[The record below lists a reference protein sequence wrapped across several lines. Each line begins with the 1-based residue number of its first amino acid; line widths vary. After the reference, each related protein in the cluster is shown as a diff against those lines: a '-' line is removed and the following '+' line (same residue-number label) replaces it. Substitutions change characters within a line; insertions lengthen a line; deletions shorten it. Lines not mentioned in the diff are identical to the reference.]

1 MKQLIVSDKVQ
12 KELLTDFMIM
22 GETRGLI
29 GGYCEDEFPVYYA
42 NEEMAR
48 MLGYGAVEE
57 LVEAING
64 KVINTI
70 HPDDREQVIKDIG
83 GEYYEGL
90 TYETTYRMPRKDGS
104 WFWTV
109 DKGKVIR
116 TEEGKLAIISA
127 CQDMTS
133 FVERHKKLEEQ
144 NILSQATIDN
154 IPGGYHRCS
163 LEEGHPFIY
172 ISDRFLAILGWTREE
187 IKTEFHNK
195 FDNMLHPDDRHLSA
209 KYTARILD
217 TCGHG
222 FTQDQIYRL
231 LGKDGYHWVTDA
243 TTLVKSGDQ
252 TFFQGNIT
260 DITDFV
266 KGKEKNEKE
275 LEGSNQILN
284 EHNRILSALSR
295 DYTTVLLCDLR
306 QDTFEVVKGDSFT
319 HHDPEEK
326 QKLVRESNCYSE
338 RVRYFFENVLIKE
351 SAPEYLERLL
361 PEYLMNELQET
372 DSIEIYYKT
381 IPNGSGFRHFL
392 ANAVRLSNEEDHFK
406 IILGFRSVDEIIKK
420 EQEIELQR
428 EIIEGLG
435 KEYFSVLAVEL
446 DKDRVFSYRESEENG
461 KIISDFCRKC
471 DNRWSQII
479 PSYAETMV
487 SDNTNGEFEKQLG
500 LETLRSQKED
510 YSMTYE
516 FKSGTEIIYHQV
528 RVAYVKKKDGARV
541 AVVGTR
547 NIDSLIKKER
557 MQEEKL
563 KKAYAAAENSN
574 KAKTEFLNN
583 MSHDIRTPM
592 NVILGYNQLMKSQ
605 LTEPK
610 QLDYQKKI
618 EQSGKLLLSIIN
630 NVLDMARIE
639 SGKIKVDENY
649 ESVGEVVDEII
660 STFASEAEERGI
672 HLSGSMKVTHRN
684 ILCDGTKIREIY
696 VNLVSNAI
704 KYTPRGGNVT
714 ITVEELPCKREGY
727 MKVKSEIKDTGIGMS
742 KEYLPTLFEPFSR
755 ELNTTTGRVRGTGL
769 GMPIVKKMIDLM
781 GGSLEVE
788 SELGKG
794 TVFTFTLMHKIA
806 DKKYYSQ
813 RIEKVKTSSMRESL
827 SGKHVLLAEDNDL
840 NAEIAVTILEEA
852 GFVIERVEDG
862 IQCVNRIEQM
872 SPGTYDLI
880 LMDIQM
886 PNMDGYQAA
895 QCIRHLN
902 DKKKAEIPII
912 AMTANAF
919 AEDRKRTFDAGM
931 NGHIAKPIDIEK
943 LGAVILSVLKK
954 QESLQIEKNNSMS
967 ANRLRS

>member
-1 MKQLIVSDKVQ
+1 M
-12 KELLTDFMIM
+12 
-22 GETRGLI
+22 
-29 GGYCEDEFPVYYA
+29 
-42 NEEMAR
+42 
-48 MLGYGAVEE
+48 
-57 LVEAING
+57 
-64 KVINTI
+64 
-70 HPDDREQVIKDIG
+70 
-83 GEYYEGL
+83 
-90 TYETTYRMPRKDGS
+90 
-104 WFWTV
+104 
-109 DKGKVIR
+109 
-116 TEEGKLAIISA
+116 
-127 CQDMTS
+127 
-133 FVERHKKLEEQ
+133 
-144 NILSQATIDN
+144 
-154 IPGGYHRCS
+154 
-163 LEEGHPFIY
+163 
-172 ISDRFLAILGWTREE
+172 
-187 IKTEFHNK
+187 
-195 FDNMLHPDDRHLSA
+195 
-209 KYTARILD
+209 
-217 TCGHG
+217 
-222 FTQDQIYRL
+222 
-231 LGKDGYHWVTDA
+231 
-243 TTLVKSGDQ
+243 VKSGNQ

-260 DITDFV
+260 DFTDFV
-266 KGKEKNEKE
+266 KAKE
-275 LEGSNQILN
+275 
-284 EHNRILSALSR
+284 
-295 DYTTVLLCDLR
+295 
-306 QDTFEVVKGDSFT
+306 
-319 HHDPEEK
+319 
-326 QKLVRESNCYSE
+326 
-338 RVRYFFENVLIKE
+338 
-351 SAPEYLERLL
+351 
-361 PEYLMNELQET
+361 
-372 DSIEIYYKT
+372 
-381 IPNGSGFRHFL
+381 
-392 ANAVRLSNEEDHFK
+392 
-406 IILGFRSVDEIIKK
+406 KK

-446 DKDRVFSYRESEENG
+446 DKDRVLSYRESGENG

-471 DNRWSQII
+471 GNRWSKII
-479 PSYAETMV
+479 PSYAEMMV
-487 SDNTNGEFEKQLG
+487 SDNTNGEFENQLG
-500 LETLRSQKED
+500 LETLRSQEKD

-516 FKSGTEIIYHQV
+516 FKLETGINYHQV
-528 RVAYVKKKDGARV
+528 RVAFVKKKDGTRM

-563 KKAYAAAENSN
+563 KKAYVAAENAN

-592 NVILGYNQLMKSQ
+592 NVILGYNHLMKSQ
-605 LTEPK
+605 LTESK

-618 EQSGKLLLSIIN
+618 EQSGKLLLAIIN

-649 ESVGEVVDEII
+649 ERVGEVVDEII
-660 STFASEAEERGI
+660 STFSSEAEEKEI

-696 VNLVSNAI
+696 VNLVSNAM

-714 ITVEELPCKREGY
+714 ITVEELPCEKEGY

-755 ELNTTTGRVRGTGL
+755 EQNTTTRRIGGTGL
-769 GMPIVKKMIDLM
+769 GMPIVKKMVDLM
-781 GGSLEVE
+781 GGSIEVA

-806 DKKYYSQ
+806 DRKFYSQ
-813 RIEKVKTSSMRESL
+813 KTEAAETSEMGKNL

-840 NAEIAVTILEEA
+840 NAEIAVTVLEET
-852 GFVIERVEDG
+852 GIVIERVEDG
-862 IQCVNRIEQM
+862 IQCVNRVAQM

-943 LGAVILSVLKK
+943 LGAVILSVLNK
-954 QESLQIEKNNSMS
+954 QENLQNGKNNSMN

>member
-1 MKQLIVSDKVQ
+1 MKQLIISDKVQ
-12 KELLTDFMIM
+12 KEMLTDFMIM

-109 DKGKVIR
+109 DKRKVIQ

-127 CQDMTS
+127 CYDMTS

-144 NILSQATIDN
+144 NMLSQATIDN

-163 LEEGHPFIY
+163 LEVGNPFLY
-172 ISDRFLAILGWTREE
+172 ISDRFLTILGWTREE
-187 IKTEFHNK
+187 IKTIFDNK
-195 FDNMLHPDDRHLSA
+195 FDNMLHPDDRNLSTD
-209 KYTARILD
+209 YTARILD

-222 FTQDQIYRL
+222 FTQDQIYLL

-243 TTLVKSGDQ
+243 TTLVKSGNQ

-266 KGKEKNEKE
+266 KAKEKEEKE
-275 LEGSNQILN
+275 LEDSNRILN
-284 EHNRILSALSR
+284 ERNRILSALSR
-295 DYTTVLLCDLR
+295 DYTTVLLCDLKK
-306 QDTFEVVKGDSFT
+306 DTFEVVKGDTFT
-319 HHDPEEK
+319 HNTHTGK
-326 QKLVRESNCYSE
+326 QHLVLAGNCYSE

-361 PEYLMNELQET
+361 PDHLMKELQET
-372 DSIEIYYKT
+372 DSIEIYHKT
-381 IPNGSGFRHFL
+381 IPNGTGSRHFL
-392 ANAVRLSNEEDHFK
+392 ARAIRLSNEEDHFK
-406 IILGFRSVDEIIKK
+406 IILGFYSVDEIMKK

-446 DKDRVFSYRESEENG
+446 DKDQVLSYRESGENG
-461 KIISDFCRKC
+461 KIISDFCKKC
-471 DNRWSQII
+471 GNRWSKII

-500 LETLRSQKED
+500 LEALRSREED
-510 YSMTYE
+510 YSMGYE
-516 FKSGTEIIYHQV
+516 FKSETGIKYYQV
-528 RVAYVKKKDGARV
+528 RVAYVKKKDGTRM

-563 KKAYAAAENSN
+563 KKAYAVAENAN

-592 NVILGYNQLMKSQ
+592 NVILGYNQLMKTQ

-639 SGKIKVDENY
+639 SGKMKVDENY
-649 ESVGEVVDEII
+649 ERVGEVVDEII
-660 STFASEAEERGI
+660 STFASEAEEKGI
-672 HLSGSMKVTHRN
+672 HLSGNMQVTHRN
-684 ILCDGTKIREIY
+684 VLCDGTKIREI
-696 VNLVSNAI
+696 
-704 KYTPRGGNVT
+704 
-714 ITVEELPCKREGY
+714 REH
-727 MKVKSEIKDTGIGMS
+727 
-742 KEYLPTLFEPFSR
+742 
-755 ELNTTTGRVRGTGL
+755 NTTTGKVGGTGL
-769 GMPIVKKMIDLM
+769 GMPIVKKMVDLM
-781 GGSLEVE
+781 GGSIEVE

-794 TVFTFTLMHKIA
+794 TVFTVTLMHKMA

-813 RIEKVKTSSMRESL
+813 KIETVIASDMGENLR
-827 SGKHVLLAEDNDL
+827 GKHILLAEDNEL
-840 NAEIAVTILEEA
+840 NAEIAIAILEET
-852 GFVIERVEDG
+852 GLIIDRVEDG
-862 IQCVNRIEQM
+862 IQCVNRIDQM
-872 SPGTYDLI
+872 PAGTYDMI

-886 PNMDGYQAA
+886 PNMDGYKATK
-895 QCIRHLN
+895 CIRHLQ
-902 DKKKAEIPII
+902 DIKKAEIPII

-919 AEDRKRTFDAGM
+919 EEDRKKAFDADM
-931 NGHIAKPIDIEK
+931 NEHIAKPIDIEK
-943 LGAVILSVLKK
+943 LRAVILSVLNK
-954 QESLQIEKNNSMS
+954 QEN
-967 ANRLRS
+967 

>member
-1 MKQLIVSDKVQ
+1 
-12 KELLTDFMIM
+12 
-22 GETRGLI
+22 
-29 GGYCEDEFPVYYA
+29 
-42 NEEMAR
+42 
-48 MLGYGAVEE
+48 
-57 LVEAING
+57 
-64 KVINTI
+64 
-70 HPDDREQVIKDIG
+70 
-83 GEYYEGL
+83 
-90 TYETTYRMPRKDGS
+90 MPRKDGS

-163 LEEGHPFIY
+163 LEEGHPFLY
-172 ISDRFLAILGWTREE
+172 ISNRFLAILGWTREE
-187 IKTEFHNK
+187 IRTIFDNK
-195 FDNMLHPDDRHLSA
+195 FDNMLHPDDRNLSSD
-209 KYTARILD
+209 YVTRILD
-217 TCGHG
+217 TRGHG
-222 FTQDQIYRL
+222 SEKDQIYRL

-243 TTLVKSGDQ
+243 TTLVKSGNQ

-260 DITDFV
+260 DFTDFV
-266 KGKEKNEKE
+266 KAKE
-275 LEGSNQILN
+275 
-284 EHNRILSALSR
+284 
-295 DYTTVLLCDLR
+295 
-306 QDTFEVVKGDSFT
+306 
-319 HHDPEEK
+319 
-326 QKLVRESNCYSE
+326 
-338 RVRYFFENVLIKE
+338 
-351 SAPEYLERLL
+351 
-361 PEYLMNELQET
+361 
-372 DSIEIYYKT
+372 
-381 IPNGSGFRHFL
+381 
-392 ANAVRLSNEEDHFK
+392 
-406 IILGFRSVDEIIKK
+406 KK

-446 DKDRVFSYRESEENG
+446 DKDRVLSYRESGENG

-471 DNRWSQII
+471 GNRWSKII
-479 PSYAETMV
+479 PSYAEMMV
-487 SDNTNGEFEKQLG
+487 SDNTNGEFENQLG
-500 LETLRSQKED
+500 LETLRSQEKD

-516 FKSGTEIIYHQV
+516 FKLETGINYHQV
-528 RVAYVKKKDGARV
+528 RVAFVKKKDGTRM

-755 ELNTTTGRVRGTGL
+755 EQNTTTRRIGGTGL
-769 GMPIVKKMIDLM
+769 GMPIVKKMVDLM
-781 GGSLEVE
+781 GGSIEVA

-806 DKKYYSQ
+806 DRKFYSQ
-813 RIEKVKTSSMRESL
+813 KTEAAETSEMGKNL

-840 NAEIAVTILEEA
+840 NAEIAVTVLEET
-852 GFVIERVEDG
+852 GIVIERVEDG
-862 IQCVNRIEQM
+862 IQCVNRVAQM

-895 QCIRHLN
+895 QCIRHLD
-902 DKKKAEIPII
+902 DKMKAEIPII

-919 AEDRKRTFDAGM
+919 AEDRKKAFDAGM

-943 LGAVILSVLKK
+943 LGAVILSVLNK
-954 QESLQIEKNNSMS
+954 QENLQNGKNNSMN

>member
-1 MKQLIVSDKVQ
+1 MKQLIIPDKVQ
-12 KELLTDFMIM
+12 KEMLTDFMIM
-22 GETRGLI
+22 GETKGLI
-29 GGYCEDEFPVYYA
+29 GVYCEDEFPVCYA

-48 MLGYGAVEE
+48 MLGYDAVEE
-57 LVEAING
+57 LIEAIDG

-83 GEYYEGL
+83 DEYYEGL

-104 WFWTV
+104 CFWTV
-109 DKGKVIR
+109 DKGKVVQ
-116 TEEGKLAIISA
+116 TEDGKLAIISA
-127 CQDMTS
+127 CYDMTS
-133 FVERHKKLEEQ
+133 FVERHKKLEEK
-144 NILSQATIDN
+144 NMLSQATIDN

-163 LEEGHPFIY
+163 LEEGHPFLY
-172 ISDRFLAILGWTREE
+172 ISNRFLAILGWTREE
-187 IKTEFHNK
+187 IRTIFDNK
-195 FDNMLHPDDRHLSA
+195 FDNMLHPDDRNLSSD
-209 KYTARILD
+209 YVARILD
-217 TCGHG
+217 TRGHG
-222 FTQDQIYRL
+222 SEKDQIYRL

-243 TTLVKSGDQ
+243 TTLVKSGNQ

-260 DITDFV
+260 DFTDFV
-266 KGKEKNEKE
+266 KAKE
-275 LEGSNQILN
+275 
-284 EHNRILSALSR
+284 
-295 DYTTVLLCDLR
+295 
-306 QDTFEVVKGDSFT
+306 
-319 HHDPEEK
+319 
-326 QKLVRESNCYSE
+326 
-338 RVRYFFENVLIKE
+338 
-351 SAPEYLERLL
+351 
-361 PEYLMNELQET
+361 
-372 DSIEIYYKT
+372 
-381 IPNGSGFRHFL
+381 
-392 ANAVRLSNEEDHFK
+392 
-406 IILGFRSVDEIIKK
+406 KK

-446 DKDRVFSYRESEENG
+446 DKDRVLSYRESGENG

-471 DNRWSQII
+471 GNRWSKII

-487 SDNTNGEFEKQLG
+487 SDNTNGEFENQLG
-500 LETLRSQKED
+500 LETLRSQEKD

-516 FKSGTEIIYHQV
+516 FKLETGINYHQV
-528 RVAYVKKKDGARV
+528 RVAFVKKKDGARV

-563 KKAYAAAENSN
+563 KKAYVAAENAN

-592 NVILGYNQLMKSQ
+592 NVILGYNHLMKSQ
-605 LTEPK
+605 LTESK

-618 EQSGKLLLSIIN
+618 EQSGKLLLAIIN

-649 ESVGEVVDEII
+649 ERVGEVVDEII
-660 STFASEAEERGI
+660 STFSSEAEEKEI

-696 VNLVSNAI
+696 VNLVSNAM

-714 ITVEELPCKREGY
+714 ITVEELPCEKEGY
-727 MKVKSEIKDTGIGMS
+727 IKVKSEIKDTGIGMS

-755 ELNTTTGRVRGTGL
+755 EQNTTTRRIGGTGL
-769 GMPIVKKMIDLM
+769 GMPIVKKMVDLM
-781 GGSLEVE
+781 GGSIEVA

-806 DKKYYSQ
+806 DRKFYSQ
-813 RIEKVKTSSMRESL
+813 KTEAAETSEMGKNL

-840 NAEIAVTILEEA
+840 NAEIAVTVLEET
-852 GFVIERVEDG
+852 GIVIERVEDG
-862 IQCVNRIEQM
+862 IQCVNRVAQM

-886 PNMDGYQAA
+886 PNMDGYKATR
-895 QCIRHLN
+895 CIRRLD

-919 AEDRKRTFDAGM
+919 AEDRKKAFDAGM

-943 LGAVILSVLKK
+943 LGAVILSVLNK
-954 QESLQIEKNNSMS
+954 QENLQNGKNNSMN

>member
-1 MKQLIVSDKVQ
+1 MKQLIIPDKVQ
-12 KELLTDFMIM
+12 KEMLTDFMIM
-22 GETRGLI
+22 GETKGLI
-29 GGYCEDEFPVYYA
+29 GGYCEDEFPVCYA

-48 MLGYGAVEE
+48 MLGYDAVEE
-57 LVEAING
+57 LIEAIDG

-83 GEYYEGL
+83 DEYYEGL

-104 WFWTV
+104 CFWTV
-109 DKGKVIR
+109 DKGKVVQ
-116 TEEGKLAIISA
+116 TEDGKLAIISA
-127 CQDMTS
+127 CYDMTS
-133 FVERHKKLEEQ
+133 FVERHKKLEEK
-144 NILSQATIDN
+144 NMLSQATIDN

-163 LEEGHPFIY
+163 LEEGHPFLY
-172 ISDRFLAILGWTREE
+172 ISNRFLAILGWTREE
-187 IKTEFHNK
+187 IRTIFDNK
-195 FDNMLHPDDRHLSA
+195 FDNMLHPDDRNLSSD
-209 KYTARILD
+209 YVTRILD
-217 TCGHG
+217 TRGHG
-222 FTQDQIYRL
+222 SAKDQIYRL

-243 TTLVKSGDQ
+243 TTLVKSGNQ

-260 DITDFV
+260 DFTDFV
-266 KGKEKNEKE
+266 KAKE
-275 LEGSNQILN
+275 
-284 EHNRILSALSR
+284 
-295 DYTTVLLCDLR
+295 
-306 QDTFEVVKGDSFT
+306 
-319 HHDPEEK
+319 
-326 QKLVRESNCYSE
+326 
-338 RVRYFFENVLIKE
+338 
-351 SAPEYLERLL
+351 
-361 PEYLMNELQET
+361 
-372 DSIEIYYKT
+372 
-381 IPNGSGFRHFL
+381 
-392 ANAVRLSNEEDHFK
+392 
-406 IILGFRSVDEIIKK
+406 KK

-446 DKDRVFSYRESEENG
+446 DKDRVLSYRESGENG

-471 DNRWSQII
+471 GNRWSKII
-479 PSYAETMV
+479 PSYAEMMV
-487 SDNTNGEFEKQLG
+487 SDNTNGEFENQLG
-500 LETLRSQKED
+500 LETLRSQEKD

-516 FKSGTEIIYHQV
+516 FKLETGINYHQV
-528 RVAYVKKKDGARV
+528 RVAFVKKKDGTRM

-563 KKAYAAAENSN
+563 KKAYVAAENAN

-592 NVILGYNQLMKSQ
+592 NVILGYNHLMKSQ
-605 LTEPK
+605 LTESK

-618 EQSGKLLLSIIN
+618 EQSGKLLLAIIN

-649 ESVGEVVDEII
+649 ERVGEVVDEII
-660 STFASEAEERGI
+660 STFSSEAEEKEI

-696 VNLVSNAI
+696 VNLVSNAM

-714 ITVEELPCKREGY
+714 ITVEELPCEKEGY

-755 ELNTTTGRVRGTGL
+755 EQNTTIGRIGGTGL
-769 GMPIVKKMIDLM
+769 GMPIVKKMVDLM
-781 GGSLEVE
+781 GGSIEVA

-806 DKKYYSQ
+806 DRKFYSQ
-813 RIEKVKTSSMRESL
+813 KTEAAETSEMGKNL

-840 NAEIAVTILEEA
+840 NAEIAVTVLEET
-852 GFVIERVEDG
+852 GIVIERVEDG
-862 IQCVNRIEQM
+862 IQCVNRVAQM

-886 PNMDGYQAA
+886 PNMDGYKATR
-895 QCIRHLN
+895 CIRRLD

-919 AEDRKRTFDAGM
+919 AEDRKKAFDAGM

-943 LGAVILSVLKK
+943 LGAVILSVLNK
-954 QESLQIEKNNSMS
+954 QENLQNGKNNSMN

>member
-1 MKQLIVSDKVQ
+1 MRNMKQLIIPDKVQ
-12 KELLTDFMIM
+12 KEMLTDFMIM
-22 GETRGLI
+22 GETKGLI
-29 GGYCEDEFPVYYA
+29 GGYCEDEFPVCYA

-48 MLGYGAVEE
+48 MLGYDAVEE
-57 LVEAING
+57 LIEAIDG

-83 GEYYEGL
+83 DEYYEGL

-104 WFWTV
+104 CFWTV
-109 DKGKVIR
+109 DKGKVVQ
-116 TEEGKLAIISA
+116 TEDGKLAIISA
-127 CQDMTS
+127 CYDMTS
-133 FVERHKKLEEQ
+133 FVERHKKLEEK
-144 NILSQATIDN
+144 NMLSQATIDN

-163 LEEGHPFIY
+163 LEEGHPFLY
-172 ISDRFLAILGWTREE
+172 ISNRFLAILGWTREE
-187 IKTEFHNK
+187 IRTIFDNK
-195 FDNMLHPDDRHLSA
+195 FDNMLHPDDRNLSSD
-209 KYTARILD
+209 YVARILD
-217 TCGHG
+217 TRGHG
-222 FTQDQIYRL
+222 SEKDQIYRL

-243 TTLVKSGDQ
+243 TTLVKSGNQ

-260 DITDFV
+260 DFTDFV
-266 KGKEKNEKE
+266 KAKE
-275 LEGSNQILN
+275 
-284 EHNRILSALSR
+284 
-295 DYTTVLLCDLR
+295 
-306 QDTFEVVKGDSFT
+306 
-319 HHDPEEK
+319 
-326 QKLVRESNCYSE
+326 
-338 RVRYFFENVLIKE
+338 
-351 SAPEYLERLL
+351 
-361 PEYLMNELQET
+361 
-372 DSIEIYYKT
+372 
-381 IPNGSGFRHFL
+381 
-392 ANAVRLSNEEDHFK
+392 
-406 IILGFRSVDEIIKK
+406 KK

-446 DKDRVFSYRESEENG
+446 DKDRVLSYRESGENG

-471 DNRWSQII
+471 GNRWSKII

-487 SDNTNGEFEKQLG
+487 SDNTNGEFENQLG
-500 LETLRSQKED
+500 LETLRSQEKD

-516 FKSGTEIIYHQV
+516 FKLETGINYHQV
-528 RVAYVKKKDGARV
+528 RVAFVKKKDGTRM

-563 KKAYAAAENSN
+563 KKAYVAAENAN

-592 NVILGYNQLMKSQ
+592 NVILGYNHLMKSQ
-605 LTEPK
+605 LTESK

-618 EQSGKLLLSIIN
+618 EQSGKLLLAIIN

-649 ESVGEVVDEII
+649 ERVGEVVDEII
-660 STFASEAEERGI
+660 STFSSEAEEKEI

-696 VNLVSNAI
+696 VNLVSNAM

-714 ITVEELPCKREGY
+714 ITVEELPCEKEGY

-755 ELNTTTGRVRGTGL
+755 EQNTTTRRIGGTGL
-769 GMPIVKKMIDLM
+769 GMPIVKKMVDLM
-781 GGSLEVE
+781 GGSIEVA

-806 DKKYYSQ
+806 DRKFYSQ
-813 RIEKVKTSSMRESL
+813 KTEAAETSEMGKNL

-840 NAEIAVTILEEA
+840 NAEIAVTVLEET
-852 GFVIERVEDG
+852 GIVIERVEDG
-862 IQCVNRIEQM
+862 IQCVNRVAQM

-895 QCIRHLN
+895 QCIRHLD
-902 DKKKAEIPII
+902 DKMKAEIPII

-919 AEDRKRTFDAGM
+919 AEDRKKAFDAGM
-931 NGHIAKPIDIEK
+931 NGHIAKPIDMEK
-943 LGAVILSVLKK
+943 LGAVILSVLNK
-954 QESLQIEKNNSMS
+954 QENLQNGKNNSMN

>member
-1 MKQLIVSDKVQ
+1 MKQLIIPDKVQ
-12 KELLTDFMIM
+12 KEMLTDFMIM

-29 GGYCEDEFPVYYA
+29 GGYCEDEFPVCYA
-42 NEEMAR
+42 NEGMAR
-48 MLGYGAVEE
+48 MLGYDAVEE
-57 LVEAING
+57 LIEAIDG

-83 GEYYEGL
+83 DEYYEGL

-109 DKGKVIR
+109 DKGKVIQ
-116 TEEGKLAIISA
+116 TEDGKLAIISA
-127 CQDMTS
+127 CYDMTS
-133 FVERHKKLEEQ
+133 FVERHKKLEEK
-144 NILSQATIDN
+144 NMLSQATIDN

-163 LEEGHPFIY
+163 LEEGHPFLY
-172 ISDRFLAILGWTREE
+172 ISNRFLAILGWTREE
-187 IKTEFHNK
+187 IRTIFDNK
-195 FDNMLHPDDRHLSA
+195 FDNMLHPDDRNLSSD
-209 KYTARILD
+209 YVTRILD
-217 TCGHG
+217 TRGHG
-222 FTQDQIYRL
+222 SAKDQIYRL

-243 TTLVKSGDQ
+243 TTLVKSGNQ

-260 DITDFV
+260 DFTDFV
-266 KGKEKNEKE
+266 KAKE
-275 LEGSNQILN
+275 
-284 EHNRILSALSR
+284 
-295 DYTTVLLCDLR
+295 
-306 QDTFEVVKGDSFT
+306 
-319 HHDPEEK
+319 
-326 QKLVRESNCYSE
+326 
-338 RVRYFFENVLIKE
+338 
-351 SAPEYLERLL
+351 
-361 PEYLMNELQET
+361 
-372 DSIEIYYKT
+372 
-381 IPNGSGFRHFL
+381 
-392 ANAVRLSNEEDHFK
+392 
-406 IILGFRSVDEIIKK
+406 KK

-446 DKDRVFSYRESEENG
+446 DKDRVLSYRESGENG

-471 DNRWSQII
+471 GNRWSKII

-487 SDNTNGEFEKQLG
+487 SDNTNGEFENQLG
-500 LETLRSQKED
+500 LETLRSQEKD

-516 FKSGTEIIYHQV
+516 FKLETGINYHQV
-528 RVAYVKKKDGARV
+528 RVAFVKKKDGTRM

-563 KKAYAAAENSN
+563 KKAYVAAENAN

-592 NVILGYNQLMKSQ
+592 NVILGYNHLMKSQ
-605 LTEPK
+605 LTESK

-618 EQSGKLLLSIIN
+618 EQSGKLLLAIIN

-649 ESVGEVVDEII
+649 ERVGEVVDEII
-660 STFASEAEERGI
+660 STFSSEAEEKEI

-696 VNLVSNAI
+696 VNLVSNAM

-714 ITVEELPCKREGY
+714 ITVEELPCEKEGY

-755 ELNTTTGRVRGTGL
+755 EQNTTIGRIGGTGL
-769 GMPIVKKMIDLM
+769 GMPIVKKMVDLM
-781 GGSLEVE
+781 GGSIEVA

-806 DKKYYSQ
+806 DRKFYSQ
-813 RIEKVKTSSMRESL
+813 KTEAAETSEMGKNL

-840 NAEIAVTILEEA
+840 NAEIAVTVLEET
-852 GFVIERVEDG
+852 GIVIERVEDG
-862 IQCVNRIEQM
+862 IQCVNRVVQM

-886 PNMDGYQAA
+886 PNMDGYKATR
-895 QCIRHLN
+895 CIRRLD

-919 AEDRKRTFDAGM
+919 EEDKKRAFDAGM

-943 LGAVILSVLKK
+943 LEEVILLVLNK
-954 QESLQIEKNNSMS
+954 
-967 ANRLRS
+967 

>member
-1 MKQLIVSDKVQ
+1 MKQLIIPDKVQ
-12 KELLTDFMIM
+12 KEMLTDFMIM

-29 GGYCEDEFPVYYA
+29 GGYCENGFPVYYA
-42 NEEMAR
+42 NKEMVR
-48 MLGYGAVEE
+48 MLGYDAVEE
-57 LVEAING
+57 MVEAIDG

-116 TEEGKLAIISA
+116 TENGKLAIISA

-144 NILSQATIDN
+144 NMLSQATIDN

-163 LEEGHPFIY
+163 LEKGHPFLY

-187 IKTEFHNK
+187 IKTIFDNK
-195 FDNMLHPDDRHLSA
+195 FDNMLHPDDRNLSA

-222 FTQDQIYRL
+222 FTQDQIYRV

-243 TTLVKSGDQ
+243 TTLVKSGNQ

-260 DITDFV
+260 AITDFV
-266 KGKEKNEKE
+266 KAKEKIEQKQE
-275 LEGSNQILN
+275 ES
-284 EHNRILSALSR
+284 NRILSVLSR
-295 DYTTVLLCDLR
+295 DYTTILSCDLK
-306 QDTFEVVKGDSFT
+306 QDTFEVVKGDTFT
-319 HHDPEEK
+319 HNDSEEK
-326 QKLVRESNCYSE
+326 QKLVRGSNCYSE
-338 RVRYFFENVLIKE
+338 RVRYFFENVLIKD

-361 PEYLMNELQET
+361 PEHLMEELKEKG
-372 DSIEIYYKT
+372 SIEIYHKT
-381 IPNGSGFRHFL
+381 IPNGSGSRHFL
-392 ANAVRLSNEEDHFK
+392 AKAIRLSNEEDHFK

-446 DKDRVFSYRESEENG
+446 DKDRVLSYRESGENG

-471 DNRWSQII
+471 GNRWSKII
-479 PSYAETMV
+479 PSYAEMMV
-487 SDNTNGEFEKQLG
+487 SDNTNGEFENQLG
-500 LETLRSQKED
+500 LETLRSQEKD

-516 FKSGTEIIYHQV
+516 FKLETGINYHQV
-528 RVAYVKKKDGARV
+528 RVAFVKKKDGTRM

-563 KKAYAAAENSN
+563 KKAYVAAENAN

-592 NVILGYNQLMKSQ
+592 NVILGYNHLMKSQ
-605 LTEPK
+605 LTESK

-618 EQSGKLLLSIIN
+618 EQSGKLLLAIIN

-649 ESVGEVVDEII
+649 ERVGEVVDEII
-660 STFASEAEERGI
+660 STFSSEAEEKEI

-696 VNLVSNAI
+696 VNLVSNAM

-714 ITVEELPCKREGY
+714 ITVEELPCEKEGY

-755 ELNTTTGRVRGTGL
+755 EQNTTTGRVGGTGL
-769 GMPIVKKMIDLM
+769 GMPIVKKMVDLM

-788 SELGKG
+788 SEAGKG
-794 TVFTFTLMHKIA
+794 TIFTFTLMHKIA
-806 DKKYYSQ
+806 DRKYYSQ
-813 RIEKVKTSSMRESL
+813 RKEKVKTSNMGESL

-840 NAEIAVTILEEA
+840 NAEIAVTVLEEA
-852 GFVIERVEDG
+852 GIVIERVEDG
-862 IQCVNRIEQM
+862 IQCVNRVEQM

-895 QCIRHLN
+895 QRIRHLN
-902 DKKKAEIPII
+902 DKTRAEIPII

-919 AEDRKRTFDAGM
+919 AEDRKRAFDAGM

-954 QESLQIEKNNSMS
+954 QESLQIGKNNSI
-967 ANRLRS
+967 NG

>member
-1 MKQLIVSDKVQ
+1 MKQLIIPDKVQ
-12 KELLTDFMIM
+12 KEMLTDFMIM

-29 GGYCEDEFPVYYA
+29 GGYCEDEFPVCYA
-42 NEEMAR
+42 NEGMAR
-48 MLGYGAVEE
+48 MLGYDAVEE
-57 LVEAING
+57 LIEAIDG

-83 GEYYEGL
+83 DEYYEGL

-109 DKGKVIR
+109 DKGKVIQ
-116 TEEGKLAIISA
+116 TEDGKLAIISA
-127 CQDMTS
+127 CYDMTS
-133 FVERHKKLEEQ
+133 FVERHKKLEEK
-144 NILSQATIDN
+144 NMLSQATIDN

-163 LEEGHPFIY
+163 LEEGHPFLY
-172 ISDRFLAILGWTREE
+172 ISNRFLAILGWTREE
-187 IKTEFHNK
+187 IRTIFDNK
-195 FDNMLHPDDRHLSA
+195 FDNMLHPDDRNLSSD
-209 KYTARILD
+209 YVTRILD
-217 TCGHG
+217 TRGHG
-222 FTQDQIYRL
+222 SAKDQIYRL

-243 TTLVKSGDQ
+243 TTLVKSGNQ

-260 DITDFV
+260 DFTDFV
-266 KGKEKNEKE
+266 KAKE
-275 LEGSNQILN
+275 
-284 EHNRILSALSR
+284 
-295 DYTTVLLCDLR
+295 
-306 QDTFEVVKGDSFT
+306 
-319 HHDPEEK
+319 
-326 QKLVRESNCYSE
+326 
-338 RVRYFFENVLIKE
+338 
-351 SAPEYLERLL
+351 
-361 PEYLMNELQET
+361 
-372 DSIEIYYKT
+372 
-381 IPNGSGFRHFL
+381 
-392 ANAVRLSNEEDHFK
+392 
-406 IILGFRSVDEIIKK
+406 KK

-446 DKDRVFSYRESEENG
+446 DKDRVLSYRESGENG

-471 DNRWSQII
+471 GNRWSKII
-479 PSYAETMV
+479 PSYAEMMV
-487 SDNTNGEFEKQLG
+487 SDNTNGEFENQLG
-500 LETLRSQKED
+500 LETLRSQEKD

-516 FKSGTEIIYHQV
+516 FKLETGINYHQV
-528 RVAYVKKKDGARV
+528 RVAFVKKKDGTRM

-563 KKAYAAAENSN
+563 KKAYVAAENAN

-592 NVILGYNQLMKSQ
+592 NVILGYNHLMKSQ
-605 LTEPK
+605 LTESK

-618 EQSGKLLLSIIN
+618 EQSGKLLLAIIN

-649 ESVGEVVDEII
+649 ERVGEVVDEII
-660 STFASEAEERGI
+660 STFSSEAEEKEI

-696 VNLVSNAI
+696 VNLVSNAM

-714 ITVEELPCKREGY
+714 ITVEELPCEKEGY

-755 ELNTTTGRVRGTGL
+755 EQNTTIGRIGGTGL
-769 GMPIVKKMIDLM
+769 GMPIVKKMVDLM
-781 GGSLEVE
+781 GGSIEVA

-806 DKKYYSQ
+806 DRKFYSQ
-813 RIEKVKTSSMRESL
+813 KTEAAETSEMGKNL

-840 NAEIAVTILEEA
+840 NAEIAVTVLEET
-852 GFVIERVEDG
+852 GIVIERVEDG
-862 IQCVNRIEQM
+862 IQCVNRVVQM

-886 PNMDGYQAA
+886 PNMDGYKATR
-895 QCIRHLN
+895 CIRRLD

-919 AEDRKRTFDAGM
+919 AEDRKKAFDAGM

-943 LGAVILSVLKK
+943 LGAVILSVLNK
-954 QESLQIEKNNSMS
+954 QENLQNGKNNSMN

>member
-1 MKQLIVSDKVQ
+1 MKQLIIPDKVQ
-12 KELLTDFMIM
+12 KEMLTDFRIM
-22 GETRGLI
+22 GETKGLI
-29 GGYCEDEFPVYYA
+29 GGYCEDEFPVCYA

-48 MLGYGAVEE
+48 MLGYDAVEE
-57 LVEAING
+57 LIEAIDG

-83 GEYYEGL
+83 DEYYEGL

-104 WFWTV
+104 CFWTV
-109 DKGKVIR
+109 DKGKVVQ
-116 TEEGKLAIISA
+116 TEDGKLAIISA
-127 CQDMTS
+127 CYDMTS
-133 FVERHKKLEEQ
+133 FVERHKKLEEK
-144 NILSQATIDN
+144 NMLSQATIDN

-163 LEEGHPFIY
+163 LEEGHPFLY
-172 ISDRFLAILGWTREE
+172 ISNRFLAILGWTREE
-187 IKTEFHNK
+187 IRTIFDNK
-195 FDNMLHPDDRHLSA
+195 FDNMLHPDDRNLSSD
-209 KYTARILD
+209 YVTRILD
-217 TCGHG
+217 TRGHG
-222 FTQDQIYRL
+222 SEKDQIYRL

-243 TTLVKSGDQ
+243 TTLVKSGNQ

-260 DITDFV
+260 DFTDFV
-266 KGKEKNEKE
+266 KAKE
-275 LEGSNQILN
+275 
-284 EHNRILSALSR
+284 
-295 DYTTVLLCDLR
+295 
-306 QDTFEVVKGDSFT
+306 
-319 HHDPEEK
+319 
-326 QKLVRESNCYSE
+326 
-338 RVRYFFENVLIKE
+338 
-351 SAPEYLERLL
+351 
-361 PEYLMNELQET
+361 
-372 DSIEIYYKT
+372 
-381 IPNGSGFRHFL
+381 
-392 ANAVRLSNEEDHFK
+392 
-406 IILGFRSVDEIIKK
+406 KK

-446 DKDRVFSYRESEENG
+446 DKDRVLSYRESGENG

-471 DNRWSQII
+471 GNRWSKII
-479 PSYAETMV
+479 PSYAEMMV
-487 SDNTNGEFEKQLG
+487 SDNTNGEFENQLG
-500 LETLRSQKED
+500 LETLRSQEKD

-516 FKSGTEIIYHQV
+516 FKLETGINYHQV
-528 RVAYVKKKDGARV
+528 RVAFVKKKDGTRM

-563 KKAYAAAENSN
+563 KKAYVAAENAN

-592 NVILGYNQLMKSQ
+592 NVILGYNHLMKSQ
-605 LTEPK
+605 LTESK

-618 EQSGKLLLSIIN
+618 EQSGKLLLAIIN

-649 ESVGEVVDEII
+649 ERVGEVVDEII
-660 STFASEAEERGI
+660 STFSSEAEEKEI

-696 VNLVSNAI
+696 VNLVSNAM

-714 ITVEELPCKREGY
+714 ITVEELPCEKEGY

-755 ELNTTTGRVRGTGL
+755 EQNTTTRRIGGTGL
-769 GMPIVKKMIDLM
+769 GMPIVKKMVDLM
-781 GGSLEVE
+781 GGSIEVA

-806 DKKYYSQ
+806 DRKFYSQ
-813 RIEKVKTSSMRESL
+813 KTEAAETSEMGKNL

-840 NAEIAVTILEEA
+840 NAEIAVTVLEET
-852 GFVIERVEDG
+852 GIVIERVEDG
-862 IQCVNRIEQM
+862 IQCVNRVAQM

-895 QCIRHLN
+895 QCIWHLD
-902 DKKKAEIPII
+902 DKMKAEIPII

-919 AEDRKRTFDAGM
+919 AEDRKKAFDAGM

-943 LGAVILSVLKK
+943 LGAVILSVLNK
-954 QESLQIEKNNSMS
+954 QENLQNGKNNSMN

>member
-1 MKQLIVSDKVQ
+1 MKQLIIPDKVQ
-12 KELLTDFMIM
+12 KEMLTDFMIM
-22 GETRGLI
+22 GETKGLI
-29 GGYCEDEFPVYYA
+29 GGYCEDEFPVCYA

-48 MLGYGAVEE
+48 MLGYDAVEE
-57 LVEAING
+57 LIEAIDG

-83 GEYYEGL
+83 DEYYEGL

-104 WFWTV
+104 CFWTV
-109 DKGKVIR
+109 DKGKVVQ
-116 TEEGKLAIISA
+116 TEDGKLAIISA
-127 CQDMTS
+127 CYDMTS
-133 FVERHKKLEEQ
+133 FVERHKKLEEK
-144 NILSQATIDN
+144 NMLSQATIDN

-163 LEEGHPFIY
+163 LEEGHPFLY
-172 ISDRFLAILGWTREE
+172 ISNRFLAILGWTREE
-187 IKTEFHNK
+187 IRTIFDNK
-195 FDNMLHPDDRHLSA
+195 FDNMLHPDDRNLSSD
-209 KYTARILD
+209 YVARILD
-217 TCGHG
+217 TRGHG
-222 FTQDQIYRL
+222 SEKDQIYRL

-243 TTLVKSGDQ
+243 TTLVKSGNQ

-260 DITDFV
+260 DFTDFV
-266 KGKEKNEKE
+266 KAKE
-275 LEGSNQILN
+275 
-284 EHNRILSALSR
+284 
-295 DYTTVLLCDLR
+295 
-306 QDTFEVVKGDSFT
+306 
-319 HHDPEEK
+319 
-326 QKLVRESNCYSE
+326 
-338 RVRYFFENVLIKE
+338 
-351 SAPEYLERLL
+351 
-361 PEYLMNELQET
+361 
-372 DSIEIYYKT
+372 
-381 IPNGSGFRHFL
+381 
-392 ANAVRLSNEEDHFK
+392 
-406 IILGFRSVDEIIKK
+406 KK

-446 DKDRVFSYRESEENG
+446 DKDRVLSYRESGENG

-471 DNRWSQII
+471 GNRWSKII

-487 SDNTNGEFEKQLG
+487 SDNTNGEFENQLG
-500 LETLRSQKED
+500 LETLRSQEKD

-516 FKSGTEIIYHQV
+516 FKLETGINYHQV
-528 RVAYVKKKDGARV
+528 RVAFVKKKDGTRM

-563 KKAYAAAENSN
+563 KKAYVAAENAN

-592 NVILGYNQLMKSQ
+592 NVILGYNHLMKSQ
-605 LTEPK
+605 LTESK

-618 EQSGKLLLSIIN
+618 EQSGKLLLAIIN

-649 ESVGEVVDEII
+649 ERVGEVVDEII
-660 STFASEAEERGI
+660 STFSSEAEEKEI

-696 VNLVSNAI
+696 VNLVSNAM

-714 ITVEELPCKREGY
+714 ITVEELPCEKEGY

-755 ELNTTTGRVRGTGL
+755 EQNTTIGRTGGTGL
-769 GMPIVKKMIDLM
+769 GMPIVKKMVDLM
-781 GGSLEVE
+781 GGSIEVA

-806 DKKYYSQ
+806 DRKFYSQ
-813 RIEKVKTSSMRESL
+813 KTEAAETSEMGKNL

-840 NAEIAVTILEEA
+840 NAEIAVTVLEET
-852 GFVIERVEDG
+852 GIVIERVEDG
-862 IQCVNRIEQM
+862 IQCVNRVVQM

-886 PNMDGYQAA
+886 PNMDGYKATR
-895 QCIRHLN
+895 CIRRLD

-919 AEDRKRTFDAGM
+919 AEDRKKAFDAGM

-943 LGAVILSVLKK
+943 LGAVILSVLNK
-954 QESLQIEKNNSMS
+954 QENLQNGKNNSMN

>member
-1 MKQLIVSDKVQ
+1 MKQLIIPDKVQ
-12 KELLTDFMIM
+12 KEMLTDFMIM
-22 GETRGLI
+22 GETKGLI
-29 GGYCEDEFPVYYA
+29 GGYCEDEFPVCYA
-42 NEEMAR
+42 NEGMAR
-48 MLGYGAVEE
+48 MLGYDAVEE
-57 LVEAING
+57 LIEAIDG

-83 GEYYEGL
+83 DEYYEGL

-109 DKGKVIR
+109 DKGKVIQ
-116 TEEGKLAIISA
+116 TEDGKLAIISA
-127 CQDMTS
+127 CYDMTS
-133 FVERHKKLEEQ
+133 FVERHKKLEEK
-144 NILSQATIDN
+144 NMLSQATIDN

-163 LEEGHPFIY
+163 LEEGHPFLY
-172 ISDRFLAILGWTREE
+172 ISNRFLAILGWTREE
-187 IKTEFHNK
+187 IRTIFDNK
-195 FDNMLHPDDRHLSA
+195 FDNMLHPDDRNLSSD
-209 KYTARILD
+209 YVARILD
-217 TCGHG
+217 TRGHG
-222 FTQDQIYRL
+222 SEKDQIYRL

-243 TTLVKSGDQ
+243 TTLVKSGNQ

-260 DITDFV
+260 DFTDFV
-266 KGKEKNEKE
+266 KAKE
-275 LEGSNQILN
+275 
-284 EHNRILSALSR
+284 
-295 DYTTVLLCDLR
+295 
-306 QDTFEVVKGDSFT
+306 
-319 HHDPEEK
+319 
-326 QKLVRESNCYSE
+326 
-338 RVRYFFENVLIKE
+338 
-351 SAPEYLERLL
+351 
-361 PEYLMNELQET
+361 
-372 DSIEIYYKT
+372 
-381 IPNGSGFRHFL
+381 
-392 ANAVRLSNEEDHFK
+392 
-406 IILGFRSVDEIIKK
+406 KK

-446 DKDRVFSYRESEENG
+446 DKDRVLSYRESGENG

-471 DNRWSQII
+471 GNRWSKII
-479 PSYAETMV
+479 PSYAEMMV
-487 SDNTNGEFEKQLG
+487 SDNTNGEFENQLG
-500 LETLRSQKED
+500 LETLRSQEKD

-516 FKSGTEIIYHQV
+516 FKLETGINYHQV
-528 RVAYVKKKDGARV
+528 RVAFVKKKDGTRM

-563 KKAYAAAENSN
+563 KKAYVAAENAN

-592 NVILGYNQLMKSQ
+592 NVILGYNHLMKSQ
-605 LTEPK
+605 LTESK

-618 EQSGKLLLSIIN
+618 EQSGKLLLAIIN

-649 ESVGEVVDEII
+649 ERVGEVVDEII
-660 STFASEAEERGI
+660 STFSSEAEEKEI

-696 VNLVSNAI
+696 VNLVSNAM

-714 ITVEELPCKREGY
+714 ITVEELPCEKEGY
-727 MKVKSEIKDTGIGMS
+727 IKVKSEIKDTGIGMS

-755 ELNTTTGRVRGTGL
+755 EQNTTTRRIGGTGL
-769 GMPIVKKMIDLM
+769 GMPIVKKMVDLM
-781 GGSLEVE
+781 GGSIEVA

-806 DKKYYSQ
+806 DRKFYSQ
-813 RIEKVKTSSMRESL
+813 KTEAAETSEMGKNL

-840 NAEIAVTILEEA
+840 NAEIAVTVLEET
-852 GFVIERVEDG
+852 GIVIERVEDG
-862 IQCVNRIEQM
+862 IQCVNRVAQM

-886 PNMDGYQAA
+886 PNMDGYKATR
-895 QCIRHLN
+895 CIRRLD

-919 AEDRKRTFDAGM
+919 AEDRKKAFDAGM

-943 LGAVILSVLKK
+943 LGAVILSVLNK
-954 QESLQIEKNNSMS
+954 QENLQNGKNNSMN

>member
-1 MKQLIVSDKVQ
+1 MKQLIIPDKVQ
-12 KELLTDFMIM
+12 KEMLTDFMIM
-22 GETRGLI
+22 GETKGLI
-29 GGYCEDEFPVYYA
+29 GGYCEDEFPVCYA

-48 MLGYGAVEE
+48 MLGYDAVEE
-57 LVEAING
+57 LIEAIDG

-83 GEYYEGL
+83 DEYYEGL

-104 WFWTV
+104 CFWTV
-109 DKGKVIR
+109 DKGKVVQ
-116 TEEGKLAIISA
+116 TEDGKLAIISA
-127 CQDMTS
+127 CYDMTS
-133 FVERHKKLEEQ
+133 FVERHKKLEEK
-144 NILSQATIDN
+144 NMLSQATIDN

-163 LEEGHPFIY
+163 LEEGHPFLY
-172 ISDRFLAILGWTREE
+172 ISNRFLAILGWTREE
-187 IKTEFHNK
+187 IRTIFDNK
-195 FDNMLHPDDRHLSA
+195 FDNMLHPDDRNLSSD
-209 KYTARILD
+209 YVARILD
-217 TCGHG
+217 TRGHG
-222 FTQDQIYRL
+222 SEKDQIYRL

-243 TTLVKSGDQ
+243 TTLVKSGNQ

-260 DITDFV
+260 DFTDFV
-266 KGKEKNEKE
+266 KAKE
-275 LEGSNQILN
+275 
-284 EHNRILSALSR
+284 
-295 DYTTVLLCDLR
+295 
-306 QDTFEVVKGDSFT
+306 
-319 HHDPEEK
+319 
-326 QKLVRESNCYSE
+326 
-338 RVRYFFENVLIKE
+338 
-351 SAPEYLERLL
+351 
-361 PEYLMNELQET
+361 
-372 DSIEIYYKT
+372 
-381 IPNGSGFRHFL
+381 
-392 ANAVRLSNEEDHFK
+392 
-406 IILGFRSVDEIIKK
+406 KK

-446 DKDRVFSYRESEENG
+446 DKDRVLSYRESGENG

-471 DNRWSQII
+471 GNRWSKII

-487 SDNTNGEFEKQLG
+487 SDNTNGEFENQLG
-500 LETLRSQKED
+500 LETLRSQEKD

-516 FKSGTEIIYHQV
+516 FKLETGINYHQV
-528 RVAYVKKKDGARV
+528 RVAFVKKKDGTRM

-563 KKAYAAAENSN
+563 KKAYVAAENAN

-592 NVILGYNQLMKSQ
+592 NVILGYNHLMKSQ
-605 LTEPK
+605 LTESK

-618 EQSGKLLLSIIN
+618 EQSGKLLLAIIN

-649 ESVGEVVDEII
+649 ERVGEVVDEII
-660 STFASEAEERGI
+660 STFSSEAEEKEI

-714 ITVEELPCKREGY
+714 ITVEELPCEKEGY
-727 MKVKSEIKDTGIGMS
+727 MKIKTEIKDTGTGMS

-755 ELNTTTGRVRGTGL
+755 EQNTTIGRIGGTGL
-769 GMPIVKKMIDLM
+769 GMPIVKKMVDLM
-781 GGSLEVE
+781 GGSIEVA

-806 DKKYYSQ
+806 DRKFYSQ
-813 RIEKVKTSSMRESL
+813 KTEAAETSEMGKNL

-840 NAEIAVTILEEA
+840 NAEIAVTVLEET
-852 GFVIERVEDG
+852 GIVIERVEDG
-862 IQCVNRIEQM
+862 IQCVNRVVQM

-886 PNMDGYQAA
+886 PNMDGYKATR
-895 QCIRHLN
+895 CIRRLD

-919 AEDRKRTFDAGM
+919 AEDRKKAFDAGM

-943 LGAVILSVLKK
+943 LGAVILSVLNK
-954 QESLQIEKNNSMS
+954 QENLQNGKNNSMN

>member
-1 MKQLIVSDKVQ
+1 MKQLIIPDKVQ
-12 KELLTDFMIM
+12 KEMLTDFMIM
-22 GETRGLI
+22 GETSGLI
-29 GGYCEDEFPVYYA
+29 GGYCENEFPVYYA

-48 MLGYGAVEE
+48 MLGYDAVEE
-57 LVEAING
+57 MVEAIDG
-64 KVINTI
+64 KIINTI
-70 HPDDREQVIKDIG
+70 HPDDREHVIKDIG

-90 TYETTYRMPRKDGS
+90 TYGTTYRMQRKDGS

-109 DKGKVIR
+109 AKGKVIQ
-116 TEEGKLAIISA
+116 TEEGRLAIISA
-127 CQDMTS
+127 CYDMTS

-144 NILSQATIDN
+144 NMLSQATIDN

-163 LEEGHPFIY
+163 LEEGHPFLY

-187 IKTEFHNK
+187 IRTKFHNK
-195 FDNMLHPDDRHLSA
+195 FDNMLHPDDRNLSSD
-209 KYTARILD
+209 YVTRILD
-217 TCGHG
+217 TCGRG
-222 FTQDQIYRL
+222 LTKDQIYRV

-266 KGKEKNEKE
+266 KEKEKKENE
-275 LEGSNQILN
+275 LEDSNKILN
-284 EHNRILSALSR
+284 ERNRILSALSR

-306 QDTFEVVKGDSFT
+306 QDTFEVVKGDTFT
-319 HHDPEEK
+319 HNDPEEK

-361 PEYLMNELQET
+361 PEHLIEELKEK
-372 DSIEIYYKT
+372 DSIEIYHKT
-381 IPNGSGFRHFL
+381 IPNGSGSRHFL
-392 ANAVRLSNEEDHFK
+392 AKAVRLSNEEDHFR

-420 EQEIELQR
+420 EQEIELQK

-446 DKDRVFSYRESEENG
+446 DKDRVFSYRESGENG

-471 DNRWSQII
+471 GNRWSKII
-479 PSYAETMV
+479 PSYAKTMV

-500 LETLRSQKED
+500 LETLRSQEED

-516 FKSGTEIIYHQV
+516 FKSETEINYHQV
-528 RVAYVKKKDGARV
+528 RVVYVKKKDGTRV

-563 KKAYAAAENSN
+563 KKAYAAAENAN

-618 EQSGKLLLSIIN
+618 EQSGKLLMAIIN

-639 SGKIKVDENY
+639 SGKMKVDENY
-649 ESVGEVVDEII
+649 EIVGEVVDEII
-660 STFASEAEERGI
+660 STFSSEAEEKGI
-672 HLSGSMKVTHRN
+672 HLSGSMQVTHRN

-696 VNLVSNAI
+696 INLVSNAI
-704 KYTPRGGNVT
+704 KYTPRGGNVI
-714 ITVEELPCKREGY
+714 ITVEELPCEKEGY
-727 MKVKSEIKDTGIGMS
+727 MKVKTEIKDTGIGMS
-742 KEYLPTLFEPFSR
+742 KEYLPTLFEPFTR
-755 ELNTTTGRVRGTGL
+755 EHNTTTGKVGGTGL
-769 GMPIVKKMIDLM
+769 GMPIVKKMVDLM
-781 GGSLEVE
+781 GGSIDVE

-794 TVFTFTLMHKIA
+794 TIFTVTLMHKIA
-806 DKKYYSQ
+806 DEKYYSQ
-813 RIEKVKTSSMRESL
+813 KIETADVSDMEGNLR
-827 SGKHVLLAEDNDL
+827 GKHVLLAEDNDL
-840 NAEIAVTILEEA
+840 NAEIAMAVLEET
-852 GFVIERVEDG
+852 GLVIERVEDG
-862 IQCVNRIEQM
+862 IQCVDKVEQM
-872 SPGTYDLI
+872 PSGTYDLI

-886 PNMDGYQAA
+886 PNMDGYKATK
-895 QCIRHLN
+895 CIRRLD

-919 AEDRKRTFDAGM
+919 AEDKKRAFDAGM

-954 QESLQIEKNNSMS
+954 QESLQTGKNNSMS
-967 ANRLRS
+967 K

>member
-1 MKQLIVSDKVQ
+1 MKQLIIPDKVQ
-12 KELLTDFMIM
+12 KEMLTDFMIM
-22 GETRGLI
+22 GETKGLI
-29 GGYCEDEFPVYYA
+29 GGYCEDEFPVCYA

-48 MLGYGAVEE
+48 MLGYDAVEE
-57 LVEAING
+57 LIEAIDG

-83 GEYYEGL
+83 DEYYEGL

-104 WFWTV
+104 CFWTV
-109 DKGKVIR
+109 DKGKVVQ
-116 TEEGKLAIISA
+116 TEDGKLAIISA
-127 CQDMTS
+127 CYDMTS
-133 FVERHKKLEEQ
+133 FVERHKKLEEK
-144 NILSQATIDN
+144 NMLSQATIDN

-163 LEEGHPFIY
+163 LEEGHPFLY
-172 ISDRFLAILGWTREE
+172 ISNRFLAILGWTREE
-187 IKTEFHNK
+187 IRTIFDNK
-195 FDNMLHPDDRHLSA
+195 FDNMLHPDDRNLSSD
-209 KYTARILD
+209 YVTRILD
-217 TCGHG
+217 TRGHG
-222 FTQDQIYRL
+222 SAKDQIYRL

-243 TTLVKSGDQ
+243 TTLVKSGNQ

-260 DITDFV
+260 DFTDFV
-266 KGKEKNEKE
+266 KAKE
-275 LEGSNQILN
+275 
-284 EHNRILSALSR
+284 
-295 DYTTVLLCDLR
+295 
-306 QDTFEVVKGDSFT
+306 
-319 HHDPEEK
+319 
-326 QKLVRESNCYSE
+326 
-338 RVRYFFENVLIKE
+338 
-351 SAPEYLERLL
+351 
-361 PEYLMNELQET
+361 
-372 DSIEIYYKT
+372 
-381 IPNGSGFRHFL
+381 
-392 ANAVRLSNEEDHFK
+392 
-406 IILGFRSVDEIIKK
+406 KK

-446 DKDRVFSYRESEENG
+446 DKDRVLSYRESGENG

-471 DNRWSQII
+471 GNRWSKII
-479 PSYAETMV
+479 PSYAEMMV
-487 SDNTNGEFEKQLG
+487 SDNTNGEFENQLG
-500 LETLRSQKED
+500 LETLRSQEKD

-516 FKSGTEIIYHQV
+516 FKLETGINYHQV
-528 RVAYVKKKDGARV
+528 RVAFVKKKDGTRM

-563 KKAYAAAENSN
+563 KKAYVAAENAN

-605 LTEPK
+605 LTESK

-618 EQSGKLLLSIIN
+618 EQSGKLLLAIIN

-649 ESVGEVVDEII
+649 ERVGEVIDEII
-660 STFASEAEERGI
+660 STFSSEAEEKEI

-696 VNLVSNAI
+696 VNLVSNAM

-714 ITVEELPCKREGY
+714 ITVEELPCEKEGY

-755 ELNTTTGRVRGTGL
+755 EQNTTTGRIGGTGL
-769 GMPIVKKMIDLM
+769 GMPIVKKMVDLM
-781 GGSLEVE
+781 GGSIEVA

-806 DKKYYSQ
+806 DRKFYSQ
-813 RIEKVKTSSMRESL
+813 KTEAAETSEMGKNL

-840 NAEIAVTILEEA
+840 NAEIAVTVLEET
-852 GFVIERVEDG
+852 GIVIERVEDG
-862 IQCVNRIEQM
+862 IQCVNRVVQM

-886 PNMDGYQAA
+886 PNMDGYKATR
-895 QCIRHLN
+895 CIRRLD

-919 AEDRKRTFDAGM
+919 AEDRKKAFDAGM

-943 LGAVILSVLKK
+943 LGAVILSVLNK
-954 QESLQIEKNNSMS
+954 QENLQNGKNNSMN

>member
-1 MKQLIVSDKVQ
+1 MKQLIIPDKVQ
-12 KELLTDFMIM
+12 KEMLTDFMIM
-22 GETRGLI
+22 GETKGLI
-29 GGYCEDEFPVYYA
+29 GVYCEDEFPVCYA

-48 MLGYGAVEE
+48 MLGYDAVEE
-57 LVEAING
+57 LIEAIDG

-83 GEYYEGL
+83 DEYYEGL

-104 WFWTV
+104 CFWTV
-109 DKGKVIR
+109 DKGKVVQ
-116 TEEGKLAIISA
+116 TEDGKLAIISA
-127 CQDMTS
+127 CYDMTS
-133 FVERHKKLEEQ
+133 FVERHKKLEEK
-144 NILSQATIDN
+144 NMLSQATIDN

-163 LEEGHPFIY
+163 LEEGHPFLY
-172 ISDRFLAILGWTREE
+172 ISNRFLAILGWTREE
-187 IKTEFHNK
+187 IRTIFDNK
-195 FDNMLHPDDRHLSA
+195 FDNMLHPDDRNLSSD
-209 KYTARILD
+209 YVARILD
-217 TCGHG
+217 TRGHG
-222 FTQDQIYRL
+222 SEKDQIYRL

-243 TTLVKSGDQ
+243 TTLVKSGNQ

-260 DITDFV
+260 DFTDFV
-266 KGKEKNEKE
+266 KAKE
-275 LEGSNQILN
+275 
-284 EHNRILSALSR
+284 
-295 DYTTVLLCDLR
+295 
-306 QDTFEVVKGDSFT
+306 
-319 HHDPEEK
+319 
-326 QKLVRESNCYSE
+326 
-338 RVRYFFENVLIKE
+338 
-351 SAPEYLERLL
+351 
-361 PEYLMNELQET
+361 
-372 DSIEIYYKT
+372 
-381 IPNGSGFRHFL
+381 
-392 ANAVRLSNEEDHFK
+392 
-406 IILGFRSVDEIIKK
+406 KK

-446 DKDRVFSYRESEENG
+446 DKDRVLSYRESGENG

-471 DNRWSQII
+471 GNRWSKII

-487 SDNTNGEFEKQLG
+487 SDNTNGEFENQLG
-500 LETLRSQKED
+500 LETLRSQEKD

-516 FKSGTEIIYHQV
+516 FKLETGINYHQV
-528 RVAYVKKKDGARV
+528 RVAFVKKKDGTRM

-563 KKAYAAAENSN
+563 KKAYVAAENAN

-592 NVILGYNQLMKSQ
+592 NVILGYNHLMKSQ
-605 LTEPK
+605 LTESK

-618 EQSGKLLLSIIN
+618 EQSGKLLLAIIN

-649 ESVGEVVDEII
+649 ERVGEVVDEIK
-660 STFASEAEERGI
+660 STFSSEAEEKEI

-696 VNLVSNAI
+696 VNLVSNAM

-714 ITVEELPCKREGY
+714 ITVEELPCEKEGY
-727 MKVKSEIKDTGIGMS
+727 IKVKSEIKDTGIGMS

-755 ELNTTTGRVRGTGL
+755 EQNTTTRRIGGTGL
-769 GMPIVKKMIDLM
+769 GMPIVKKMVDLM
-781 GGSLEVE
+781 GGSIEVA

-806 DKKYYSQ
+806 DRKFYSQ
-813 RIEKVKTSSMRESL
+813 KTEAAETSEMGKNL

-840 NAEIAVTILEEA
+840 NAEIAVTVLEET
-852 GFVIERVEDG
+852 GIVIERVEDG
-862 IQCVNRIEQM
+862 IQCVNRVAQM

-886 PNMDGYQAA
+886 PNMDGYKATR
-895 QCIRHLN
+895 CIRRLD

-919 AEDRKRTFDAGM
+919 AEDRKKAFDAGM

-943 LGAVILSVLKK
+943 LGAVILSVLNK
-954 QESLQIEKNNSMS
+954 QENLQNGKNNSMN